1 MKNKEEQRQHLIDI
15 MRGDEELGLY
25 EEPKQE
31 TLEEAAKE
39 WVNNRFTKQICGDE
53 SYPDIYASKEG
64 IVESHI
70 LFAKWQAERMYSE
83 EEVRELFKQYKE
95 EFSIYRNL
103 QILNAQFEEWFEQFK
118 KK

>member
-83 EEVRELFKQYKE
+83 EEVRTAILTSFLLGVDRGNYSKELEDKL
-95 EFSIYRNL
+95 I
-103 QILNAQFEEWFEQFK
+103 EQFK